1 MRLKLERKYLKET
14 YTIGNLYID
23 GKFFCN
29 TIEDKVRDLNKD
41 GDLLDPGETKVYG
54 ETAIPYGT
62 YEITLDVVSPKFSK
76 YPFYMEICNGKLPRL
91 LNVPHFEGI
100 LIHVADGY
108 RGADLV
114 QGCIG
119 IGKNKIKGGL
129 LEGKETFKK
138 LYNLLDTANKNRE
151 AISIEIV

>member
-29 TIEDKVRDLNKD
+29 TVEDKVRDLNKD

-62 YEITLDVVSPKFSK
+62 YEVEVTYSPKFRRD
-76 YPFYMEICNGKLPRL
+76 LPL
-91 LNVPHFEGI
+91 IKNVPHFEGVR
-100 LIHVADGY
+100 IHKGNWASNSH
-108 RGADLV
+108 
-114 QGCIG
+114 GCPIVG
-119 IGKNKIKGGL
+119 ENKVKGGVINSTPYEEKL
-129 LEGKETFKK
+129 TKILKETKEK
-138 LYNLLDTANKNRE
+138 IT
-151 AISIEIV
+151 IEIV